1 MPSIPR
7 LRIDETR
14 PRLLITASWHV
25 LVVFVLLLVPT
36 QLALHRAF
44 WLLEP
49 REVPQVLVVAGAYV
63 FFVLLLRLAASRP
76 SGLGIPAAVLLGVA
90 CFGAATLLVWLR
102 RDLTHSRAL
111 LLVGNAL
118 GMTLALLP
126 FVLGQARLGALSA
139 LAAGSLALIALVSI
153 RDQPRENTSIRRIF
167 GALYN
172 FDVHYFHDLVSRPLG
187 TLGGAIVPYEAG
199 YLLVTG
205 EGDFYHLTWNAKGDS
220 LQSRPLKL
228 DVPIGRAQSVADH
241 KNPAFAPRLRVT
253 DLILDSLSNPV
264 RVIVGYQHWNHDG
277 QCISLNVSATNL
289 DSAALNGSTTGQWHT
304 LFESKPCM
312 EHSFRFDDVETGGR
326 LAWARD
332 RRLFFTTGDLGFD
345 SLAGPPVS
353 QRMDNDYGKVLLL
366 DGKGGREIYSIGHR
380 NPQGLTMSRAGRL
393 WETEHGPQ
401 GGDEINL
408 IVKGANYGWPLVT
421 YGTQYG
427 LNYWPVSPDARDHGG
442 FAEPAYVF
450 VPSVAVS
457 NLIEVGPKE
466 FPKWEGDLLVASL
479 RAQQLLRVRTRGD
492 NVVYARATQLDRRF
506 RDIAQGADG
515 RIALWTDEGDVLVLS
530 SAPWERSGGD
540 VYAGSCGHC
549 HDPLGG
555 RDVSTAP
562 TIHGVIG
569 RTVASMPK
577 FEYSSGLRA
586 AGGQWTKERLNT
598 FLREPAAFAPGTPM
612 LAWAVPDSV
621 ERRKL
626 IEYIAQLK

>member
-1 MPSIPR
+1 MSFIPR
-7 LRIDETR
+7 LRIDESH
-14 PRLLITASWHV
+14 PRVLVTASWHV
-25 LVVFVLLLVPT
+25 LVVFVLLLAPT
-36 QLALHRAF
+36 QLTFHRAF

-49 REVPQVLVVAGAYV
+49 REVPQVLVVVGAYLS
-63 FFVLLLRLAASRP
+63 FVLLLRLAASRP
-76 SGLGIPAAVLLGVA
+76 SGLGLPAAVLLGVA

-102 RDLTHSRAL
+102 RDVTHSRAL
-111 LLVGNAL
+111 LLVGSAL
-118 GMTLALLP
+118 GLTLALLP
-126 FVLGQARLGALSA
+126 FLLGQAWLGALTA
-139 LAAGSLALIALVSI
+139 LAAGCLALVAFVSVRARPSGDESVRQI
-153 RDQPRENTSIRRIF
+153 HGN
-167 GALYN
+167 LYN

-187 TLGGAIVPYEAG
+187 TIGGAIAPYGAG

-205 EGDFYHLTWNAKGDS
+205 QGDFYHLTWNAKGDS

-228 DVPIGRAQSVADH
+228 EVPIGRAQSVADQ
-241 KNPAFAPRLRVT
+241 KDPAFAPRLRVT
-253 DLILDSLSNPV
+253 DLILDSLSTPV

-277 QCISLNVSATNL
+277 KCITLNVSATDL
-289 DSAALNGSTTGQWHT
+289 DSAALSGRTSGQWHT
-304 LFESKPCM
+304 LFESKPCT
-312 EHSFRFDDVETGGR
+312 ELSFRFDDIETGGR

-345 SLAGPPVS
+345 SLAGPAVS
-353 QRMDNDYGKVLLL
+353 QHMDNDYGKVLLL

-380 NPQGLTMSRAGRL
+380 NPQGLTMTRSGRL

-427 LNYWPVSPDARDHGG
+427 LNYWPVSPDARDHGS

-457 NLIEVGPKE
+457 NLIELGPKQ
-466 FPKWEGDLLVASL
+466 FPRWDGDLLVASL

-492 NVVYARATQLDRRF
+492 RVVYTRATQLDRRM

-515 RIALWTDEGDVLVLS
+515 RIALWTDEGDILVLS
-530 SAPWERSGGD
+530 MAPWERSGGD

-549 HDPLGG
+549 HEPLGG
-555 RDVSTAP
+555 RDASTAP

-569 RTVASMPK
+569 RAIASMPK
-577 FEYSSGLRA
+577 FEYSSALRA
-586 AGGQWTKERLNT
+586 AGGRWTTERLDA

-612 LAWAVPDSV
+612 QSWAVADSV